1 VYKATSSRKT
11 EPCPLFRAAIAMLL
25 LASLFC
31 SVPTLAAEPRA
42 PDKKQGK
49 QQDIPEKIYIDA
61 DHMKLN
67 IASGNSVYTGNVKIT
82 QGDLVLT
89 GDRVTLTHID
99 NRLQKFTVIGK
110 PARYNHVTEDGQSI
124 IAESNQMVY
133 TAAENRLV
141 MTRNA
146 RLEQPDHLVSSQKI
160 IYDTLNKIVMAGD
173 VGDRDA
179 VDGESLPGNQRVNI
193 TLTPKTE
200 EDSKNQ

>member
-1 VYKATSSRKT
+1 MYKATSSQKT
-11 EPCPLFRAAIAMLL
+11 ETCRLFRAAFAML
-25 LASLFC
+25 LASLLY
-31 SVPTLAAEPRA
+31 SA
-42 PDKKQGK
+42 PALSGETRSPVKKQEK
-49 QQDIPEKIYIDA
+49 QQDTPEKIYIDA

-89 GDRVTLTHID
+89 GDRVTLTHT
-99 NRLQKFTVIGK
+99 NNTLQKFTVIGK

-133 TAAENRLV
+133 TAADNRLV

-146 RLEQPDHLVSSQKI
+146 RLKQPDHLVSSQKI

-173 VGDRDA
+173 VGDREA
-179 VDGESLPGNQRVNI
+179 VDGESLPDKRVNI

-200 EDSKNQ
+200 KDSKNQ

>member
-1 VYKATSSRKT
+1 MYKATFSRKT
-11 EPCPLFRAAIAMLL
+11 EPCRLIQAAMAML
-25 LASLFC
+25 LASLLL
-31 SVPTLAAEPRA
+31 SAPALAGETRSPV
-42 PDKKQGK
+42 KKQVK
-49 QQDIPEKIYIDA
+49 QQDTPEKIHIDA

-173 VGDRDA
+173 VGDREA
-179 VDGESLPGNQRVNI
+179 VDGESLPDKRVNI

-200 EDSKNQ
+200 KDSKNQ